1 MKTDDRRSSLFWLCF
16 AMFFFAGS
24 LKLGV
29 GTTSAPGMGFVSFGT
44 SVLLGVLSIV
54 LFLKT
59 CLKNKAAE
67 IAANLTAIAWRRVL
81 LILISLSLYV
91 ALLPLGGYLVTT
103 FFFMAFLFWVIRRP
117 KLYWG
122 LTLSCVTT
130 FVTYYVFVKWLNCQF
145 PTGLFGF

>member
-1 MKTDDRRSSLFWLCF
+1 MKSDDRRSSIFWLCF
-16 AMFFFAGS
+16 ATFFFVGS

-29 GTTSAPGMGFVSFGT
+29 GRANAPGMGFISFGA
-44 SVLLGVLSIV
+44 SLLLGALSIV

-59 CLKNKAAE
+59 VLKNRGAE
-67 IAANLTAIAWRRVL
+67 IASNLSPISWRRVL
-81 LILISLSLYV
+81 LILISLLLYAVFLPV
-91 ALLPLGGYLVTT
+91 AGYLVAT
-103 FFFMAFLFWVIRRP
+103 FLFMAFLFWVVRRP
-117 KLYWG
+117 KLHWV

>member
-1 MKTDDRRSSLFWLCF
+1 MKSDDRRSSLFWLCF
-16 AMFFFAGS
+16 AMFFFVGS

-29 GTTSAPGMGFVSFGT
+29 GTTSAPGMGFISSGT

-59 CLKNKAAE
+59 ILKNRGGE
-67 IAANLTAIAWRRVL
+67 TAANLPAISWRRVL
-81 LILISLSLYV
+81 LILISLALY
-91 ALLPLGGYLVTT
+91 ALLLPVAGYLVAT
-103 FFFMAFLFWVIRRP
+103 FFFMAFLFWVVRRP
-117 KLYWG
+117 KLHWV

-145 PTGLFGF
+145 PTGLLGF